1 MALSGTTNTV
11 SFTPTAGTT
20 SLTFSIPFFDATTV
34 SVANKKYGDI
44 KVTRTRSGTD
54 LLLTPVTSSPTA
66 DQFQLSATNGDPSQG
81 GVITIA
87 ASSSG
92 DKFTVERDVEYTQQ
106 YDLQDGATI
115 DPTALNKAFDRVV
128 AQNQQ
133 QNDLITRT
141 VEFPVSDDPARTYT
155 VGTETERA
163 NKALGF
169 DASGNVT
176 ELDLLSSGTISGN
189 TNAGISVS
197 NNIISAKVDG
207 SSTAFDGN
215 GNIIVKDSGVTAAKL
230 NTDAVTT
237 DKINANAVTTAKI
250 LNDNVTYDK
259 IQDISTSN
267 SVLGNTGTGT
277 VAERALV
284 GDILLNEP
292 TMTSNSAVKGV
303 TQQSIKSYVDSQLS
317 SNKVM
322 NVQQTVK
329 TNRTTTGITHTAYN
343 DIPDLS
349 VNITPSA
356 TSSKVLVTVHLNA
369 STNDTDDS
377 PDGLAKTFIRLNRD
391 STAIALGDSDTNYEQ
406 CTFAV
411 GVDAYQVRTWS
422 ITFLD
427 SPSTTSQVTYKLKAK
442 ESDSDAVFLVNQY
455 NAGGSGRVASVSSIT
470 VQEIYQ

>member
-1 MALSGTTNTV
+1 MALSSESNKQV
-11 SFTPTAGTT
+11 FSPTAGQT
-20 SLTFSIPFFDATTV
+20 SFQFTL
-34 SVANKKYGDI
+34 KYFNSTDI
-44 KVTRTRSGTD
+44 KVEIKLANGNIVPASDFSFT
-54 LLLTPVTSSPTA
+54 V
-66 DQFQLSATNGDPSQG
+66 SAINNNEELGANV
-81 GVITIA
+81 VITISPA
-87 ASSSG
+87 LAVG
-92 DKFTVERDVEYTQQ
+92 DVVTIFREVLYTQQ
-106 YDLQDGATI
+106 YDLQPGSPI
-115 DPTALNKAFDRVV
+115 NPTALNDAFDRVV

-133 QNDLITRT
+133 QNLNTQRTIT
-141 VEFPVSDDPARTYT
+141 FPVSDPTTTTYNVNRST
-155 VGTETERA
+155 TQRA
-163 NKALGF
+163 NRALGF
-169 DASGNVT
+169 DSNGNIT
-176 ELDLLSSGTISGN
+176 ELNLSSTNTVGGN
-189 TNAGISVS
+189 DNKGIDLVDSV
-197 NNIISAKVDG
+197 IEAKVD
-207 SSTAFDGN
+207 SVTTTFDVN
-215 GNIIVKDSGVTAAKL
+215 GNIIVKDSGITSAKL
-230 NTDAVTT
+230 NTNSVTT

-250 LNDNVTYDK
+250 LSDNVTYDK
-259 IQDISTSN
+259 LQDISTSN

-411 GVDAYQVRTWS
+411 GVDSYQVRTWS

-427 SPSTTSQVTYKLKAK
+427 SPLTASQVTYKLQAK
-442 ESDSDAVFLVNQY
+442 ESDSDAVFYVNQY
-455 NAGGSGRVASVSSIT
+455 NAGGSGRVAAVSSIT